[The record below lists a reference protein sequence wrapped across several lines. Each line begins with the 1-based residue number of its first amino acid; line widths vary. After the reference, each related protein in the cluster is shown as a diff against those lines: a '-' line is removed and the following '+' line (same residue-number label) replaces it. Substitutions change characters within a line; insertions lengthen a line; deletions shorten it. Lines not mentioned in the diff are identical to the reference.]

1 MRNTAEEKRIQEL
14 SKEIRGIKKHL
25 TEQNIYMSNSDVQE
39 EVLHLGELLTKKN
52 KLTGLDED
60 APFLYFDDGEWQRE
74 IEGFIGDPTD
84 LKDIHHQPL
93 KIGDTVGLMCED
105 GKIFPRLVMF
115 NLLSQETIQERK
127 AAKIKDFS
135 QLDIYDARSACF
147 TVSLRS
153 PVEEYQ
159 QSIRQDLEM
168 NL

>member
-1 MRNTAEEKRIQEL
+1 MINTAEEKRIQEL

-84 LKDIHHQPL
+84 LKDIHHLPL

-105 GKIFPRLVMF
+105 GKIFPRLVMS

-135 QLDIYDARSACF
+135 QLDIYDVRSACF